1 MDTSG
6 DIKSFTSTPVSDSS
20 IHHAASSSS
29 SPSLLRDDV
38 ALTLAPLN
46 ILSALIQAQI
56 EINTID
62 ILSSSQLFPVKSSGK
77 SIPND
82 ISASGNEPLTQPQ
95 LWRYLKNYQIRS
107 FQFSGIET
115 ALIRLPVS
123 SEAPYLLSFFYL
135 LLLSKVLSTKATLP
149 LSNLF
154 IISEVTKNILVLLQI
169 ELQKTDGLSPA
180 QQEILVPP
188 LCTSRLEK

>member
-6 DIKSFTSTPVSDSS
+6 NTKSFTSTPVSDSS
-20 IHHAASSSS
+20 IPHAASSSS

-46 ILSALIQAQI
+46 ILSALIQTQI

-62 ILSSSQLFPVKSSGK
+62 ILSSSQLFPVKPSAK
-77 SIPND
+77 SISND
-82 ISASGNEPLTQPQ
+82 ISAAGNEPLTQPQ

-123 SEAPYLLSFFYL
+123 SEAPYLLSFFIYFCYL
-135 LLLSKVLSTKATLP
+135 KYYQLQLLYLFQTLLLSL
-149 LSNLF
+149 
-154 IISEVTKNILVLLQI
+154 
-169 ELQKTDGLSPA
+169 
-180 QQEILVPP
+180 
-188 LCTSRLEK
+188 R